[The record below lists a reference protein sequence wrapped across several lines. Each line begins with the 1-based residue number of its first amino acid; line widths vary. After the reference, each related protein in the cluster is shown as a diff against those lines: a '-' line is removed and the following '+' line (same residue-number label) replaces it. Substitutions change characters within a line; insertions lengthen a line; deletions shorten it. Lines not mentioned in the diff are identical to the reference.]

1 MNSSQTLLDRFEP
14 YFEKINQALAGILTS
29 PVELVNE
36 IGRHSLLGQG
46 KRVRPLLFVLSSRLC
61 GSPDTEEMYRI
72 STVFE
77 CIHTGSLLH
86 DDVLDNAETRRN
98 KPAARQ
104 VWGNHASVLGGDYLY
119 TKALELALT
128 TGNTEFLRV
137 LNQMSLEMVEGQMLE
152 LANTD
157 NWDIGREDYMRIITS
172 KTAVLMSAASA
183 SGGVLAGAEKKVV
196 ERLRSFGLNLGIAF
210 QLVDDVL
217 DYTSCEEVFGKPV
230 GKDLREGKIT
240 LPLIYTL
247 CALDRAENER
257 IKSLFQS
264 EKVAEEDLESLISMV
279 REGEAIGRVQAEAR
293 EYMRKAAVSLDP
305 FPDSPMKQDLLAL
318 NAYLCERRF

>member
-1 MNSSQTLLDRFEP
+1 
-14 YFEKINQALAGILTS
+14 
-29 PVELVNE
+29 
-36 IGRHSLLGQG
+36 
-46 KRVRPLLFVLSSRLC
+46 
-61 GSPDTEEMYRI
+61 
-72 STVFE
+72 
-77 CIHTGSLLH
+77 
-86 DDVLDNAETRRN
+86 
-98 KPAARQ
+98 
-104 VWGNHASVLGGDYLY
+104 YLY

-230 GKDLREGKIT
+230 GMRRTLNPSSVWSGRERPSAGFRPRLGST
-240 LPLIYTL
+240 
-247 CALDRAENER
+247 
-257 IKSLFQS
+257 
-264 EKVAEEDLESLISMV
+264 
-279 REGEAIGRVQAEAR
+279 
-293 EYMRKAAVSLDP
+293 
-305 FPDSPMKQDLLAL
+305 
-318 NAYLCERRF
+318 